1 MLCLGKPMRRRQ
13 FIRLFGS
20 AVVAWPLAAGAQQQ
34 VGKLP
39 RIGFISTEPSEL
51 TEAFSEGLRE
61 AGYVD
66 GQNIILDTRYH
77 HGSVER
83 IDEFAREL
91 VALKCSI
98 IVAGSPYA
106 IRAVL
111 KETDT
116 IPTVGIDL
124 ESDPVANG
132 WVKSL
137 ARPGGNLTGLFLDIP
152 DLGGKQIELLKNIV
166 PNLTRLAA
174 LWDATIG
181 TLQFH
186 AIETAARSSGVTLE
200 SFPIRTAEEI
210 NDAVNRAAQKHMD
223 GMIVLTSPLIFNQRS
238 QIADLAL
245 KARLPTINGFN
256 LYPKVG
262 GLMAYGPNFPSIFKR
277 AARYVDRI
285 LSGAN
290 PGELP
295 IERPTKFELVINLK
309 TAKVLGL
316 QVPWQLQLA
325 DEVIE

>member
-1 MLCLGKPMRRRQ
+1 MRRRQ
-13 FIRLFGS
+13 FIALLGGT
-20 AVVAWPLAAGAQQQ
+20 AASWSFAADAQQQ
-34 VGKLP
+34 AGKQP
-39 RIGFISTEPSEL
+39 RIGIISVEPGEL
-51 TEAFSEGLRE
+51 TEAFSQGLRE
-61 AGYVD
+61 DGYVD

-77 HGSVER
+77 HGSLER

-91 VALKCSI
+91 VALKCSV

-111 KETDT
+111 KETNT

-137 ARPGGNLTGLFLDIP
+137 ARPGSNLTGLFLDIP
-152 DLGGKQIELLKNIV
+152 ELGGKQIELLRNVV
-166 PNLTRLAA
+166 PTLTRLAA
-174 LWDATIG
+174 LWDPTIG
-181 TLQFH
+181 TLQFN

-210 NDAVNRAAQKHMD
+210 NDAVERAAQRRVD

-277 AARYVDRI
+277 AASYVDRI
-285 LSGAN
+285 LSGVN

-309 TAKVLGL
+309 TAKALGL
-316 QVPWQLQLA
+316 QVPWQLQQLA

>member
-1 MLCLGKPMRRRQ
+1 LHGRLRR
-13 FIRLFGS
+13 
-20 AVVAWPLAAGAQQQ
+20 AQQQ
-34 VGKLP
+34 AGKLP
-39 RIGFISTEPSEL
+39 RIGSISTEPSEL
-51 TEAFSEGLRE
+51 TESFSQGLRE
-61 AGYVD
+61 AGYVG

-77 HGSVER
+77 HGSLER

-91 VALKCSI
+91 VALKCSV

-111 KETDT
+111 KETNT

-137 ARPGGNLTGLFLDIP
+137 ARPGSNLTGLFLDIP

-166 PNLTRLAA
+166 PTLTRLAA

-210 NDAVNRAAQKHMD
+210 EVNRAEQKHID

-256 LYPKVG
+256 IYPKAG
-262 GLMAYGPNFPSIFKR
+262 GLMAYGPNFPSMFKR
-277 AARYVDRI
+277 AASYVDRI

-309 TAKVLGL
+309 TAKALGL
-316 QVPWQLQLA
+316 QVPWQLQQLA

>member
-1 MLCLGKPMRRRQ
+1 MRRRQ
-13 FIRLFGS
+13 FIALLGGTAAS
-20 AVVAWPLAAGAQQQ
+20 WSLAADAQQQ
-34 VGKLP
+34 AGKQP
-39 RIGFISTEPSEL
+39 RIGIISVEPGEL
-51 TEAFSEGLRE
+51 TEAFSQGLRE
-61 AGYVD
+61 DGYVD
-66 GQNIILDTRYH
+66 GQNIILDTRYY
-77 HGSVER
+77 HGSLER

-91 VALKCSI
+91 VALKCSV

-111 KETDT
+111 KETNT

-137 ARPGGNLTGLFLDIP
+137 ARPGSNLTGLFLDIP
-152 DLGGKQIELLKNIV
+152 ELGGKQIELLRNVV
-166 PNLTRLAA
+166 PTLTRLAA
-174 LWDATIG
+174 LWDPTIG
-181 TLQFH
+181 TLQFN

-210 NDAVNRAAQKHMD
+210 NDAVERAAQRRVD

-277 AARYVDRI
+277 AASYVDRI

-309 TAKVLGL
+309 TAKALGL
-316 QVPWQLQLA
+316 QVPWQLQQLA

>member
-1 MLCLGKPMRRRQ
+1 MRRRE
-13 FIRLFGS
+13 FFKLFAGI
-20 AVVAWPLAAGAQQQ
+20 AAGWPLAALAQQQ
-34 VGKLP
+34 AGKLP
-39 RIGFISTEPSEL
+39 RIGSIQNEPSEL
-51 TEAFSEGLRE
+51 VEALSQGLRE

-77 HGSVER
+77 HGSLER
-83 IDEFAREL
+83 FDEFAREF
-91 VALKCSI
+91 VALKCSV

-111 KETDT
+111 KETNT

-132 WVKSL
+132 WVESL

-152 DLGGKQIELLKNIV
+152 ELAGKQIELLKNVV
-166 PNLTRLAA
+166 PTLTRLAV
-174 LWDATIG
+174 LWDSAIG

-186 AIETAARSSGVTLE
+186 ATEMAARSSGVALE
-200 SFPIRTAEEI
+200 SFPIQTAEEI
-210 NDAVNRAAQKHMD
+210 NDAVNHAAQKHID
-223 GMIVLTSPLIFNQRS
+223 GMMVLTSPLIFKQRS

-277 AARYVDRI
+277 AASYVDRI

-295 IERPTKFELVINLK
+295 IERPAKFELVINFK
-309 TAKVLGL
+309 TAKALGL
-316 QVPWQLQLA
+316 QVPWQLQQLA
-325 DEVIE
+325 DDVIE

>member
-1 MLCLGKPMRRRQ
+1 MRRRQ
-13 FIRLFGS
+13 FIALLGGTAAS
-20 AVVAWPLAAGAQQQ
+20 WSLAADAEQQA
-34 VGKLP
+34 GKQP
-39 RIGFISTEPSEL
+39 RIGIISVEPGEL
-51 TEAFSEGLRE
+51 TEAFSQGLRE
-61 AGYVD
+61 DGYVD
-66 GQNIILDTRYH
+66 GQNIILDTRYY
-77 HGSVER
+77 HGSLER

-91 VALKCSI
+91 VALKCSV

-111 KETDT
+111 KETNT

-137 ARPGGNLTGLFLDIP
+137 ARPGSNLTGLFLDIP
-152 DLGGKQIELLKNIV
+152 ELGGKQIELLRNVV
-166 PNLTRLAA
+166 PTLTRLAA
-174 LWDATIG
+174 LWDPTIG
-181 TLQFH
+181 TLQFN

-210 NDAVNRAAQKHMD
+210 NDAVERAAQRRVD

-262 GLMAYGPNFPSIFKR
+262 GLMAYGPNFPSMFKR
-277 AARYVDRI
+277 AASYVDRI

-290 PGELP
+290 PGDLP

-309 TAKVLGL
+309 TAKALGL
-316 QVPWQLQLA
+316 QVPWQLQQLA

>member
-1 MLCLGKPMRRRQ
+1 MRRRE
-13 FIRLFGS
+13 FITLLGT
-20 AVVAWPLAAGAQQQ
+20 AAAWPPAARAQQQ
-34 VGKLP
+34 AGKLP
-39 RIGFISTEPSEL
+39 KIGSILTEPSEL
-51 TEAFSEGLRE
+51 VEALSQGLRE

-66 GQNIILDTRYH
+66 GQNIVLDTRYH
-77 HGSVER
+77 HGSLER

-91 VALKCSI
+91 VALKCSV

-111 KETDT
+111 KETNT
-116 IPTVGIDL
+116 IPSVGIDL

-137 ARPGGNLTGLFLDIP
+137 ARPGGNFTGLFLDIP
-152 DLGGKQIELLKNIV
+152 ELGGKQIELLKNVV
-166 PNLTRLAA
+166 PTLTRLAV
-174 LWDATIG
+174 LWDAVIG
-181 TLQFH
+181 TLQFQ

-200 SFPIRTAEEI
+200 SFPIRTAGEI
-210 NDAVNRAAQKHMD
+210 NDAVERAAQRRVD
-223 GMIVLTSPLIFNQRS
+223 GMMVLTSPLIFNQRS
-238 QIADLAL
+238 RIADLAL

-256 LYPKVG
+256 LYPKAG
-262 GLMAYGPNFPSIFKR
+262 GLMAYGPNFPSMFKR
-277 AARYVDRI
+277 AASYVDRI

-309 TAKVLGL
+309 TAKALDL
-316 QVPWQLQLA
+316 QVPWQLQQLA

>member
-1 MLCLGKPMRRRQ
+1 MRRRQ

-34 VGKLP
+34 AGKLP
-39 RIGFISTEPSEL
+39 RIGVILVEPSEL
-51 TEAFSEGLRE
+51 TEALSQGLRE

-66 GQNIILDTRYH
+66 GQNVILDSRYD
-77 HGSVER
+77 HGSLER
-83 IDEFAREL
+83 IDGFAREL
-91 VALKCSI
+91 VALNCST
-98 IVAGSPYA
+98 IVAGGPYA

-111 KETDT
+111 KETNT

-124 ESDPVANG
+124 ESGPVANG

-137 ARPGGNLTGLFLDIP
+137 ARPGGNFTGLFLDIP
-152 DLGGKQIELLKNIV
+152 ELGGKQIELLKNVV
-166 PNLTRLAA
+166 PPLMRLAA

-210 NDAVNRAAQKHMD
+210 NDAVNRAAQRRVD
-223 GMIVLTSPLIFNQRS
+223 GMIVSTSPLIFNQRS

-245 KARLPTINGFN
+245 KARLPTINGFSI
-256 LYPKVG
+256 YPKVD
-262 GLMAYGPNFPSIFKR
+262 GLMAYGPNFPSMFKQ

-290 PGELP
+290 PRELP

-309 TAKVLGL
+309 TAKALGL
-316 QVPWQLQLA
+316 QVPWQLHQLA

>member
-1 MLCLGKPMRRRQ
+1 
-13 FIRLFGS
+13 
-20 AVVAWPLAAGAQQQ
+20 
-34 VGKLP
+34 
-39 RIGFISTEPSEL
+39 
-51 TEAFSEGLRE
+51 
-61 AGYVD
+61 VD
-66 GQNIILDTRYH
+66 GQNIILDRWYY
-77 HGSVER
+77 HGSLER
-83 IDEFAREL
+83 IDGFAREL
-91 VALKCSI
+91 VALKSST

-111 KETDT
+111 KETNT

-137 ARPGGNLTGLFLDIP
+137 ARPGGNCTGLFLDIP
-152 DLGGKQIELLKNIV
+152 ELGGKQIELLKNVV
-166 PNLTRLAA
+166 PTLTRLAA
-174 LWDATIG
+174 LWDPTIG
-181 TLQFH
+181 TLQFN

-210 NDAVNRAAQKHMD
+210 NDAVNRAAQKHID
-223 GMIVLTSPLIFNQRS
+223 GMIVLTSPPIFNQRS

-262 GLMAYGPNFPSIFKR
+262 GLMAYGPNFPLIFKR
-277 AARYVDRI
+277 AASYVDRI

-290 PGELP
+290 PGDLP
-295 IERPTKFELVINLK
+295 IERPTKFELVINFK
-309 TAKVLGL
+309 TAKALGV
-316 QVPWQLQLA
+316 QVPWQLQQLA

>member
-1 MLCLGKPMRRRQ
+1 MSG
-13 FIRLFGS
+13 
-20 AVVAWPLAAGAQQQ
+20 AAATWPLAVRAQQQ
-34 VGKLP
+34 AGKLP
-39 RIGFISTEPSEL
+39 RIGGIQTEPSEL
-51 TEAFSEGLRE
+51 VEAFSQGLRE

-77 HGSVER
+77 YGSLER
-83 IDEFAREL
+83 SDEFAREL
-91 VALKCSI
+91 VALKCSV
-98 IVAGSPYA
+98 IVAGGPYA

-111 KETDT
+111 KETNT

-132 WVKSL
+132 WAKSL
-137 ARPGGNLTGLFLDIP
+137 ARPGGNFTGLFLDIP
-152 DLGGKQIELLKNIV
+152 ELGGKQIELLKSVV
-166 PNLTRLAA
+166 PTLTRLAV
-174 LWDATIG
+174 LWDAAIG

-186 AIETAARSSGVTLE
+186 ATETAARSSGVTLE

-210 NDAVNRAAQKHMD
+210 KDAVEHAAQRHVD
-223 GMIVLTSPLIFNQRS
+223 GIIVLTSPLIFNQRS

-256 LYPKVG
+256 VYPKVG

-277 AARYVDRI
+277 AASYVDRI

-309 TAKVLGL
+309 TAKALGL
-316 QVPWQLQLA
+316 QLPWQLQQLA

>member
-1 MLCLGKPMRRRQ
+1 MRRRE
-13 FIRLFGS
+13 FISLLSG
-20 AVVAWPLAAGAQQQ
+20 VAAGWPSATLAQQQ
-34 VGKLP
+34 PGKLP
-39 RIGFISTEPSEL
+39 RIGIILVEPSEL
-51 TEAFSEGLRE
+51 TEALSQGLRE

-66 GQNIILDTRYH
+66 GQNIILDSRYH
-77 HGSVER
+77 HGSLER
-83 IDEFAREL
+83 IDEFAHEL

-98 IVAGSPYA
+98 IVAGGPDA
-106 IRAVL
+106 IQAVL
-111 KETDT
+111 KETNT

-137 ARPGGNLTGLFLDIP
+137 ARPGGNFTGLFLDIP
-152 DLGGKQIELLKNIV
+152 ELGGKQIELLKNVV
-166 PNLTRLAA
+166 PTLTRLAV
-174 LWDATIG
+174 LWDAAIG

-186 AIETAARSSGVTLE
+186 AIETAAHSSGDTLA
-200 SFPIRTAEEI
+200 SFPIRATKEI
-210 NDAVNRAAQKHMD
+210 KDAVERAAQVRVD

-256 LYPKVG
+256 IYPKAG
-262 GLMAYGPNFPSIFKR
+262 GLMAYGPNFPSMFKR
-277 AARYVDRI
+277 AASYVDRI

-295 IERPTKFELVINLK
+295 IERPAKFELVINFK
-309 TAKVLGL
+309 TAKALGL
-316 QVPWQLQLA
+316 QVPWQLQQLA

>member
-1 MLCLGKPMRRRQ
+1 MRRRQ
-13 FIRLFGS
+13 FIALLGGT
-20 AVVAWPLAAGAQQQ
+20 AASWSFAADAQQQ
-34 VGKLP
+34 AGKQP
-39 RIGFISTEPSEL
+39 RIGIISVEPGEL
-51 TEAFSEGLRE
+51 TEAFSQGLRE
-61 AGYVD
+61 DGYVD
-66 GQNIILDTRYH
+66 GQNIILDTRYY
-77 HGSVER
+77 HGSLER

-91 VALKCSI
+91 VALKCSV

-111 KETDT
+111 KETNT

-137 ARPGGNLTGLFLDIP
+137 ARPGSNLTGLFLDIP
-152 DLGGKQIELLKNIV
+152 ELGGKQIEFLRNVV
-166 PNLTRLAA
+166 PTLTRLAA
-174 LWDATIG
+174 LWDPTIG
-181 TLQFH
+181 TLQFN

-210 NDAVNRAAQKHMD
+210 NDAVERAAQRRVD

-277 AARYVDRI
+277 AASYVDRI
-285 LSGAN
+285 LSGVN

-309 TAKVLGL
+309 TAKALGL
-316 QVPWQLQLA
+316 QVPWQLQQLA